1 MEPLSKRLYVY
12 RMRQDDPRKCT
23 SAKLIRL
30 KLASPLHYRQRLPR
44 NSVVL
49 NPFAEEVLHPG
60 DKPLVERYGIM
71 VVDCSWERAAEVFS
85 KKFTGNNLR
94 LPLVLAANPVNYG
107 HPQKL
112 SSAEALA
119 AALYV
124 VGFRREAEKVM
135 GIFKWGHTFIQLNR
149 EPLDEY
155 SLAGSREAVEEVE
168 RAYFPHSVADT
179 GQK

>member
-1 MEPLSKRLYVY
+1 MESLSGRLYIY

-30 KLASPLHYRQRLPR
+30 KLASPLRYGKHFPR
-44 NSVVL
+44 SFVVL
-49 NPFAEEVLHPG
+49 NPFAEEVLYAE
-60 DKPLVERYGIM
+60 DRPLIERYGIV

-85 KKFTGNNLR
+85 KKFAGVNR
-94 LPLVLAANPVNYG
+94 KLPLVLAANPVNYG

-119 AALYV
+119 AALYIT
-124 VGFRREAEKVM
+124 GFKREAEMVL
-135 GIFKWGHTFIQLNR
+135 GIFKWGHTFIELNR

-155 SLAGSREAVEEVE
+155 SQARSREAVREVE
-168 RAYFPHSVADT
+168 RAYFPHLVVDA
-179 GQK
+179 GQ